1 MNIEAEKESQMTLAN
16 SKDKD
21 EQTQESG
28 RAAIAAYPNTSGEFN
43 SSKQIRVRKG
53 RHLDVDGV
61 LARSF
66 KDVKSISLAVNR
78 QSFAQGEAS

>member
-1 MNIEAEKESQMTLAN
+1 MNIEAEKESHMTLAN

-21 EQTQESG
+21 EQTQESA
-28 RAAIAAYPNTSGEFN
+28 RAAIAAYSNTSGEFN
-43 SSKQIRVRKG
+43 SSKQSRVRKG

-66 KDVKSISLAVNR
+66 KDVKSISLGLNR
-78 QSFAQGEAS
+78 QSFAQGEAL